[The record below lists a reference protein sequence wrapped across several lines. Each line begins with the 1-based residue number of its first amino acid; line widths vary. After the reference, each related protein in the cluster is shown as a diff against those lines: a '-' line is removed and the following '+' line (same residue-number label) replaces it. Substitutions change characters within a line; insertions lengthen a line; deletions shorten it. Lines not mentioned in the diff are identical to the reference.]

1 MLKRLFSIF
10 IPLTIFSSLA
20 YAYGPF
26 DYTNPYHF
34 RVKLPV
40 VERHHFNSDVE
51 NLNVGMTGFVID
63 DLNYVLRTF
72 PNHHRALNSMGRL
85 WRESRKKNQY
95 PPGAS
100 PEKTAEYY
108 FEWAIK
114 FAPQD
119 GTSRMLYGIHLHASG
134 KLKKALVL
142 YLEAQE
148 LIPESAELHYN
159 LGLLYLD
166 MKDFKQAR
174 VHAIKAYNHDYPLQG
189 LKNRLVKAGAWKS

>member
-10 IPLTIFSSLA
+10 IPLAIFSSPA

-26 DYTNPYHF
+26 DYTNPYNY

-40 VERHHFNSDVE
+40 VEIHHFNSDVE
-51 NLNVGMTGFVID
+51 NLKAGMTGFVID

-85 WRESRKKNQY
+85 WREYRKKNQY

-108 FEWAIK
+108 FEQAIR
-114 FAPQD
+114 FAPRD

-134 KLKKALVL
+134 KLKKALAL
-142 YLEAQE
+142 YLEAE
-148 LIPESAELHYN
+148 KLAPDSAELHYN

-166 MKDFKQAR
+166 MKDFKKAR
-174 VHAIKAYNHDYPLQG
+174 AHAIKAYNQNYPLQG
-189 LKNRLVKAGAWKS
+189 LKNRLVKVGAWKS